1 MAPKRAS
8 SGEGRYGPQPCCS
21 WDPWQLGSL
30 VTEGPYPDA
39 MSDVGVGG
47 TRHYKD
53 QMRHTGSVS
62 FTSDTFQVWARMG

>member
-8 SGEGRYGPQPCCS
+8 SGEGGYGPQPCCS

-30 VTEGPYPDA
+30 VTEGPYLTPW
-39 MSDVGVGG
+39 SDVGLGG

-53 QMRHTGSVS
+53 WMRHNGSVS
-62 FTSDTFQVWARMG
+62 FTFVTFQEWARTG